1 MLHNILYRILDA
13 VFIFLYAS
21 VKLMFIPISFAL
33 NLGMNILDFFGKTA
47 RLGLAFV
54 MNGILGVQKTL
65 RIGAFS

>member
-1 MLHNILYRILDA
+1 
-13 VFIFLYAS
+13 
-21 VKLMFIPISFAL
+21 MFIPISFAL